1 GSPPRRCFS
10 VVRTGQE
17 IRGQTQLSWV
27 AENRVWPRISRPV
40 PPRPWYYWGGRI
52 RTFEYRFQ
60 RPVPYHLATP
70 QKICRFYSSTILW
83 KYSQRGNGFV
93 TFTRNCRPITD
104 AARTASETI

>member
-1 GSPPRRCFS
+1 
-10 VVRTGQE
+10 
-17 IRGQTQLSWV
+17 
-27 AENRVWPRISRPV
+27 
-40 PPRPWYYWGGRI
+40 
-52 RTFEYRFQ
+52 
-60 RPVPYHLATP
+60 LATP